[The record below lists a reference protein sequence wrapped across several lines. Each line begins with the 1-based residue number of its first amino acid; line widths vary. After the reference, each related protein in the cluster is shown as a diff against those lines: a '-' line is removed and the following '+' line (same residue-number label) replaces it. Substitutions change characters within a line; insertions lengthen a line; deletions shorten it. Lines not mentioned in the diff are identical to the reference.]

1 MPSLSVL
8 APRLTCIV
16 LTLALLAGCGR
27 QEEAAMPA
35 AAPMSAPAPAEAMDA
50 SMETRAMAP
59 EESQAGS
66 SQKLAQTAPD
76 ATPKYLAERQ
86 YWTYELAE
94 ADIEPRWQAHMK
106 LCQADCEVLEANM
119 SKSAYSPV
127 QAQLRLRVGR
137 PGAAKLMNAM
147 GDTGISERRVE
158 REDKTMQVVDIEAR
172 LKNLAEL
179 RDRLRGLLATRTGA
193 LKDVLET
200 ERELARVQGELD
212 AITAQRRVLA
222 NETEKVLLEATYR
235 ATPRLGETGAMQP
248 LAEAWHDVGRAFAQ
262 SLGAALLFLVQVL
275 PWLVFVLPAGWGM
288 WKLARRVFKRSTGK

>member
-1 MPSLSVL
+1 MPSLAVL

-27 QEEAAMPA
+27 KEEAAMPA

-59 EESQAGS
+59 DGAPEEPAN
-66 SQKLAQTAPD
+66 AAPE

-106 LCQADCEVLEANM
+106 LCQTDCEVLAANL

-235 ATPRLGETGAMQP
+235 ATPRLVETGAMQP
-248 LAEAWHDVGRAFAQ
+248 LVEAWHDVGRAFAQ

-288 WKLARRVFKRSTGK
+288 WKLARRVFKRGTGK